1 MINNIKKIF
10 LTLQNKIYKISFL
23 EKIRLKA
30 FKIGL

>member
-1 MINNIKKIF
+1 MSTQEAAVQWDKHNF
-10 LTLQNKIYKISFL
+10 FEISFL

>member
-1 MINNIKKIF
+1 MTERWNLKDIVV
-10 LTLQNKIYKISFL
+10 KISFL